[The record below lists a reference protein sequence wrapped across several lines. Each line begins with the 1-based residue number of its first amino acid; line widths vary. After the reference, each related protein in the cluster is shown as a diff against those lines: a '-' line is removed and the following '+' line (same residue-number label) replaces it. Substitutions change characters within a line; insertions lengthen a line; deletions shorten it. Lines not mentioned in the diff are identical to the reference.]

1 MPLPGKLVAL
11 HIGAHKTGTSVLQRY
26 LRENEELLARRRV
39 KYLRRAN
46 LSQMCGWGDRLAAD
60 PEPLRTRL
68 SRFGWDPRF
77 AILIGSY
84 ENLVG
89 RPFTRA
95 GRGRLYP
102 NAERNIAALARTR
115 TRTRTKVLVSIRPQA
130 DFVESY
136 YLQTVHQGGHQ
147 TFAEW
152 LRLVDLE
159 ALSWRPIVDAMGAH
173 FGPENV
179 EVIDFRRI
187 KAGQE
192 EFLRHILTR
201 IDPRLDHPV
210 SYSEPKNRSVSA
222 RGLAMA
228 LAANP
233 HLETGEERGALRTFL
248 QTHFSNLDG
257 PRPVLFTD
265 DEKAALWERYGAEY
279 EGLVR

>member
-26 LRENEELLARRRV
+26 LRENEDLMASRRV
-39 KYLRRAN
+39 KYLRRAH
-46 LSQMCGWGDRLAAD
+46 LSEMCGWGDRLAAD
-60 PEPLRTRL
+60 PEPLRARL
-68 SRFGWDPRF
+68 TTFGWDPRF
-77 AILIGSY
+77 RVLIGSY

-95 GRGRLYP
+95 GKGRLYP
-102 NAERNIAALARTR
+102 NAEKNIAALANARTR
-115 TRTRTKVLVSIRPQA
+115 TPTKLLLSIRPPA

-136 YLQTVHQGGHQ
+136 YLQTVHQGGHE

-159 ALSWRPIVDAMGAH
+159 ALSWRPIVDAMHAH

-179 EVIDFRRI
+179 EVVDFRRI
-187 KAGQE
+187 RDGQE
-192 EFLRHILTR
+192 LFLQHMLAR
-201 IDPRLDHPV
+201 IDQRLDTPV

-222 RGLAMA
+222 RGLEMA

-233 HLETGEERGALRTFL
+233 HLKTSEERGALRTFL

-257 PRPVLFTD
+257 PRPVLFT
-265 DEKAALWERYGAEY
+265 EEQKAALWERYRDDY
-279 EGLVR
+279 EDLVR